1 MKAKTLKSYLARRI
15 LQYVF
20 VVFLGLSLVFFI
32 PRLLPQDPI
41 RAIIGQFQQHG
52 AGLDAKTVETMVA
65 TFQELFGLS
74 GSLVEQYLTFWKRIL
89 TLDFGPSFFQFP
101 TPVSELLRRF
111 LPWTLGLMLTST
123 VVAWLIGNIVGGIAG
138 YFSRS
143 RWARLMDVL
152 ATIIRP
158 MPHYVFGLVLLILF
172 AYLWKVFPL
181 GGGASIGKS
190 LSFDIAS
197 LLDIL
202 RHSLLPMLT
211 LVILNGAVW
220 YHQMRLLV
228 QNIKNE
234 DFVQYAKMGGVH
246 TWYVVSQY
254 VIRNAML
261 PQVTGLALS
270 IGQIYSAAIIVE
282 IVFSYPGL
290 GTLLFEAISRADY
303 NLIMGIA
310 AISILTV
317 STLVLIVDLLYP
329 LLDPR
334 IRYR

>member
-1 MKAKTLKSYLARRI
+1 MSAKTLKIYLIARF
-15 LQYVF
+15 LQYIF
-20 VVFLGLSLVFFI
+20 VVFLGLTLVFFI

-74 GSLVEQYLTFWKRIL
+74 GSLLTQYVSFWKRML

-101 TPVSELLRRF
+101 TPVSQLIRRF
-111 LPWTLGLMLTST
+111 LPWTLGLMLSST
-123 VVAWLIGNIVGGIAG
+123 IAAWLLGNVIGGIAG
-138 YFSRS
+138 YFSQK
-143 RWARLMDVL
+143 RWAKLLDTL
-152 ATIIRP
+152 ATVIRP
-158 MPHYVFGLVLLILF
+158 MPHYVFGLILLILF
-172 AYLWKVFPL
+172 AYLWKIFPL
-181 GGGASIGKS
+181 GGGASIGKTPS
-190 LSFDIAS
+190 LTIAS
-197 LLDIL
+197 FLDIL
-202 RHSLLPMLT
+202 RHSFLPVLT
-211 LVILNGAVW
+211 MVILGGAVW

-228 QNIKNE
+228 QNVKNE
-234 DFVQYAKMGGVH
+234 DFVRHAKFGGVH
-246 TWYVVSQY
+246 TWRLVSQY

-282 IVFSYPGL
+282 IVFSYPGV

-310 AISILTV
+310 AISIFMV
-317 STLVLIVDLLYP
+317 STLVLIVDLCYP

-334 IRYR
+334 IRYK

>member
-1 MKAKTLKSYLARRI
+1 MSAKALKIYLLRRL

-20 VVFLGLSLVFFI
+20 VIFLGLTLVFFI

-52 AGLDAKTVETMVA
+52 AGLDARTVETMVA

-74 GSLVEQYLTFWKRIL
+74 GSLLHQYMTFWRRIL

-101 TPVSELLRRF
+101 TPVSQLIWRF
-111 LPWTLGLMLTST
+111 LPWTLGLMVTST
-123 VVAWLIGNIVGGIAG
+123 VISWLLGNLLGGIAG
-138 YFSRS
+138 YFAQRG
-143 RWARLMDVL
+143 WAKFLDTLV
-152 ATIIRP
+152 TVVRP
-158 MPHYVFGLVLLILF
+158 IPHYVFGLILLIVF
-172 AYLWKVFPL
+172 AYLWKLFPL
-181 GGGASIGKS
+181 GGGASIGRTLS
-190 LSFDIAS
+190 LSLAS

-202 RHSLLPMLT
+202 RHSFLPALT
-211 LVILNGAVW
+211 MVVLSGASW

-228 QNIKNE
+228 QGIKNE
-234 DFVQYAKMGGVH
+234 DFVRHSRFGGLQ
-246 TWYVVSQY
+246 TWTLVSQY

-270 IGQIYSAAIIVE
+270 VGQIYSAAIIVE

-290 GTLLFEAISRADY
+290 GTLLFEAIARADY

-310 AISILTV
+310 ATSIFTV
-317 STLVLIVDLLYP
+317 STLVFIVDLLYP

>member
-1 MKAKTLKSYLARRI
+1 MRTKTLKMYFVARL

-20 VVFLGLSLVFFI
+20 VVFLGLTLVFLI

-74 GSLVEQYLTFWKRIL
+74 GSLLNQYVVFWKRIA

-101 TPVSELLRRF
+101 TPVSQLIRRF

-123 VVAWLIGNIVGGIAG
+123 VLAWLFGNIAGGIAG
-138 YFSRS
+138 YFSQKK
-143 RWARLMDVL
+143 WAKILDTA
-152 ATIIRP
+152 ATIVRP

-172 AYLWKVFPL
+172 AYLWKIFPL
-181 GGGASIGKS
+181 GGGASIGKTPS
-190 LSFDIAS
+190 LTLAS
-197 LLDIL
+197 LLDVL
-202 RHSLLPMLT
+202 RHSFLPALT
-211 LVILNGAVW
+211 LVLLNGAAW
-220 YHQMRLLV
+220 YHQMRFLV
-228 QNIKNE
+228 QNVKNE
-234 DFVQYAKMGGVH
+234 DFVRYAKFGGVC
-246 TWYVVSQY
+246 TRQLVLQY

-261 PQVTGLALS
+261 PQITGLALS

-310 AISILTV
+310 AVSIFTV
-317 STLVLIVDLLYP
+317 STLVLVVDLFYP
-329 LLDPR
+329 VLDPR